1 MLCGYGGYNWSH
13 QWVRRGTIPHLSKGL
28 RLCRRPLAHLA
39 QAVADVMSQL
49 NWIASERSN
58 VVSGTLTCGVR
69 ISSEHFEPWDFL
81 RRLGTR
87 VRVGLAL
94 AR

>member
-1 MLCGYGGYNWSH
+1 MES
-13 QWVRRGTIPHLSKGL
+13 QSKGL
-28 RLCRRPLAHLA
+28 RLCRRPLEHLA
-39 QAVADVMSQL
+39 QALADVVSQL

-58 VVSGTLTCGVR
+58 SVSGTPTCGVR
-69 ISSEHFEPWDFL
+69 ISSGNSEPWDVL

>member
-1 MLCGYGGYNWSH
+1 MK
-13 QWVRRGTIPHLSKGL
+13 TEGL

-39 QAVADVMSQL
+39 QALADVMSQL
-49 NWIASERSN
+49 NWIASERAIL
-58 VVSGTLTCGVR
+58 VSGTPSCGLR
-69 ISSEHFEPWDFL
+69 ISSGHFEPWDFV
-81 RRLGTR
+81 RPLGTR